1 MSVQL
6 PECAVCVTGDSAPP
20 FFILCGLTLSSVS
33 AENLVVPIVDQ
44 NKCHQH
50 LKKKNQCIFIHN
62 IINLASKFICV
73 YQGPFQKSK
82 LQNHDSNNEC

>member
-6 PECAVCVTGDSAPP
+6 HECAVCVTGDSAPP

-50 LKKKNQCIFIHN
+50 LKKNAFSNIHN
-62 IINLASKFICV
+62 IINVASKFICV
-73 YQGPFQKSK
+73 YQSPFQKSK